1 MIDVVLLIAFIALPI
16 ALFVVTR
23 SLTWVATRIAFGF
36 GVAGN
41 AVQSSISLGMSWNM
55 RGLQALVLA
64 ILVLLLVL
72 AFVRRGPA
80 RGDMRRQL
88 YVIVLPMVVLGLFLI
103 LMRIFAPSA
112 PGPLTGVGYLIK
124 HTIAEDN
131 AKWLNLTS
139 QLAAGQDLVFNGY
152 AGGPLILVMVT
163 MAALISVLSMLL
175 LGGVNEVA
183 VAVNTV
189 IGTQFFL
196 IALVPIAFAP
206 FAERVVPL
214 WPRVRGVAA
223 RMAPAP
229 LVWVAMFVV
238 GIASSVVTSY
248 GHLSLQFVLIVLVL
262 WATVFLLGTEVPHAR
277 LLMTLGV
284 ATTASVWLPLNVVGI
299 ALVAI
304 CFFGTIIRRNW
315 LGLVLVIV
323 TLIAVWDALISSTLF
338 LLGINL
344 GGAGGA
350 AEATGGA
357 VAVEGP
363 AAPVSVQIETANE
376 LFRAA
381 GGTEIVQPL
390 VGGLALASLLFVV
403 AWYARSRPLRGWRA
417 AMPFAPIAVMVCYAL
432 AITIG
437 DAIITGGAP
446 HYGDHKLA
454 FAVVIMIIGATL
466 PIAILALEPNANG
479 MTMLRWFAVGAVVFL
494 LSLDT
499 MLPRAV
505 SALSPALWPA
515 VNKSAPEFWSPAE
528 VRNTPNQTIDSLPL
542 ACVFAPTGATAPGG
556 LPDGQLAYSC
566 TRLLIGLNGLEGR
579 VGPLSEWL
587 LNDWLGNTTSWNNR
601 YESLDTDKWGVAN
614 RQVILMNPDKS
625 VAGLASLRSLL
636 ESYPPTK
643 N

>member
-1 MIDVVLLIAFIALPI
+1 
-16 ALFVVTR
+16 
-23 SLTWVATRIAFGF
+23 
-36 GVAGN
+36 VAGN

-55 RGLQALVLA
+55 RGLQAVVLV
-64 ILVLLLVL
+64 IFVLLLAL
-72 AFVRRGPA
+72 AFVRRGSP
-80 RGDMRRQL
+80 RGGVRRQL
-88 YVIVLPMVVLGLFLI
+88 FVIVLPMVVLGLFLI
-103 LMRIFAPSA
+103 LMRVFAPSS

-131 AKWLNLTS
+131 AKWLNLSS

-152 AGGPLILVMVT
+152 AGGPLILVMVM

-214 WPRVRGVAA
+214 WPRVSGVAS
-223 RMAPAP
+223 RVVPAP

-248 GHLSLQFVLIVLVL
+248 GHLSFQFVLIVLVL
-262 WATVFLLGTEVPHAR
+262 WSTVFLLGTKVPQAR
-277 LLMTLGV
+277 LLMTLV
-284 ATTASVWLPLNVVGI
+284 IATTASVWLPLNVVGI
-299 ALVAI
+299 GLIAI
-304 CFFGTIIRRNW
+304 CFFGTIVRRNW
-315 LGLVLVIV
+315 LGLALVVLTV
-323 TLIAVWDALISSTLF
+323 LAVWDALISSTLY
-338 LLGINL
+338 LLGIDL
-344 GGAGGA
+344 HAGGGSGDGAG
-350 AEATGGA
+350 
-357 VAVEGP
+357 
-363 AAPVSVQIETANE
+363 APEPSTTST
-376 LFRAA
+376 LFQAA

-390 VGGLALASLLFVV
+390 LGGLALAALLFVV
-403 AWYARSRPLRGWRA
+403 AWYTRSRPILGWRA
-417 AMPFAPIAVMVCYAL
+417 AMPFAPIAGMVCYVL

-454 FAVVIMIIGATL
+454 FAVVIMIIGSTL

-479 MTMLRWFAVGAVVFL
+479 MTLLRWFAVGGVVLL

-499 MLPRAV
+499 MLPRAI

-515 VNKSAPEFWSPAE
+515 IDKSAPAFWSPAE

-556 LPDGQLAYSC
+556 QPDGQLAYSC

-601 YESLDTDKWGVAN
+601 YESLAEDKWGVAN
-614 RQVILMNPDKS
+614 RQVILMNSDKS
-625 VAGLASLRSLL
+625 VAGLASLQSLL
-636 ESYPPTK
+636 DSYPPTPK
-643 N
+643 

>member
-1 MIDVVLLIAFIALPI
+1 MIDVLPLIAFIALPI
-16 ALFVVTR
+16 AMFVVTR
-23 SLTWVATRIAFGF
+23 SLTWVATRVAFAFGI
-36 GVAGN
+36 AGN

-55 RGLQALVLA
+55 RGLQVVVIA
-64 ILVLLLVL
+64 IFVLLLAL
-72 AFVRRGPA
+72 AFVRRGSP
-80 RGDMRRQL
+80 RGGVRRQL
-88 YVIVLPMVVLGLFLI
+88 YVIVLPMVALGLFLI
-103 LMRIFAPSA
+103 LMRVFAPSS

-131 AKWLNLTS
+131 AKWLNLSS

-152 AGGPLILVMVT
+152 AGGPLILVMVM

-183 VAVNTV
+183 VAVNIV

-206 FAERVVPL
+206 FAERVVPQ
-214 WPRVRGVAA
+214 WPRVSGVAA
-223 RMAPAP
+223 RMVPPP

-238 GIASSVVTSY
+238 VIASSVVTSY
-248 GHLSLQFVLIVLVL
+248 GHLSFQFVLIVLVL
-262 WATVFLLGTEVPHAR
+262 WATVFLLGTKVPHAR
-277 LLMTLGV
+277 LLMTLV
-284 ATTASVWLPLNVVGI
+284 IATTASVWLPLNVVGI
-299 ALVAI
+299 GLIAI

-315 LGLVLVIV
+315 LGLALVVLTV
-323 TLIAVWDALISSTLF
+323 LAVWDALISSTLY
-338 LLGINL
+338 LLGIDL
-344 GGAGGA
+344 HAGGGSGDGAGA
-350 AEATGGA
+350 PEPSAT
-357 VAVEGP
+357 
-363 AAPVSVQIETANE
+363 ST
-376 LFRAA
+376 LFQAA

-390 VGGLALASLLFVV
+390 LGGLALAALLFVV
-403 AWYARSRPLRGWRA
+403 AWYTKSRPIRGWRA
-417 AMPFAPIAVMVCYAL
+417 AMPFAPIAVMVCYVL

-454 FAVVIMIIGATL
+454 FAVVIMIIGSTL

-479 MTMLRWFAVGAVVFL
+479 MTLLRWFAVGGVVLL

-499 MLPRAV
+499 MLPRAI

-515 VNKSAPEFWSPAE
+515 IDKSAPAFWSPAE

-587 LNDWLGNTTSWNNR
+587 LNDWLGNTTSWSNR
-601 YESLDTDKWGVAN
+601 YESLAEDKWGVAN
-614 RQVILMNPDKS
+614 RQVILMNSDKS
-625 VAGLASLRSLL
+625 VAGLASLQSLL
-636 ESYPPTK
+636 DSYPPTPK
-643 N
+643 

>member
-1 MIDVVLLIAFIALPI
+1 MIDVLLLIAFIGLPV
-16 ALFVVTR
+16 AMFVVTR
-23 SLTWVATRIAFGF
+23 SLTWVATRIAFAF

-55 RGLQALVLA
+55 RGLQAVVLV
-64 ILVLLLVL
+64 IFVLLLAL
-72 AFVRRGPA
+72 AFVRRGSP
-80 RGDMRRQL
+80 RGDVRRQL

-103 LMRIFAPSA
+103 LMRVFAPSS

-131 AKWLNLTS
+131 AKWLNLSS

-152 AGGPLILVMVT
+152 AGGPLILVMVM

-183 VAVNTV
+183 VAVNIV

-196 IALVPIAFAP
+196 IALVPMAFAP

-214 WPRVRGVAA
+214 WPRARGAAA
-223 RMAPAP
+223 RVVPAP

-248 GHLSLQFVLIVLVL
+248 GHLSFQFVLIVLVL
-262 WATVFLLGTEVPHAR
+262 WSTVFLLGTKVPQAR
-277 LLMTLGV
+277 LLMTLV
-284 ATTASVWLPLNVVGI
+284 IATTASVWLPLNVVGI
-299 ALVAI
+299 ALIAI

-315 LGLVLVIV
+315 LGLALVLLTV
-323 TLIAVWDALISSTLF
+323 LAVWDALISSTLY
-338 LLGINL
+338 LLGIDL
-344 GGAGGA
+344 HAGGGGSGDGTGTP
-350 AEATGGA
+350 EPSAT
-357 VAVEGP
+357 
-363 AAPVSVQIETANE
+363 ST
-376 LFRAA
+376 LFQAA

-390 VGGLALASLLFVV
+390 LGGLALAALLFVV
-403 AWYARSRPLRGWRA
+403 AWYTKSRPIRGWRA
-417 AMPFAPIAVMVCYAL
+417 AMPFAPIAVMVCYVL

-454 FAVVIMIIGATL
+454 FAVVIMIIGSTL

-479 MTMLRWFAVGAVVFL
+479 MTLLRWFAVGGVVLL

-499 MLPRAV
+499 MLPRAI

-515 VNKSAPEFWSPAE
+515 IDKSAPAFWSPTE
-528 VRNTPNQTIDSLPL
+528 VRNTPTQTIDSLPL

-587 LNDWLGNTTSWNNR
+587 LNDWLGNTTSWSNR
-601 YESLDTDKWGVAN
+601 YESLAEDKWGVAN
-614 RQVILMNPDKS
+614 RQVILMNSDKS
-625 VAGLASLRSLL
+625 VAGLASLQSLL
-636 ESYPPTK
+636 DSYPPTAK
-643 N
+643 

>member
-1 MIDVVLLIAFIALPI
+1 MIDVLLLIAFIALPI
-16 ALFVVTR
+16 AMFVVTR
-23 SLTWVATRIAFGF
+23 SLTWVATRIAFAF

-55 RGLQALVLA
+55 RGLQAVVLA
-64 ILVLLLVL
+64 IFVLLLAL
-72 AFVRRGPA
+72 AFVRRGSP
-80 RGDMRRQL
+80 RGGMRRQL
-88 YVIVLPMVVLGLFLI
+88 YVIVLPMVALGLFLI
-103 LMRIFAPSA
+103 LMRVFAPSS

-131 AKWLNLTS
+131 AKWLNLSS

-152 AGGPLILVMVT
+152 AGGPLILVMVM

-183 VAVNTV
+183 VAVNIV

-214 WPRVRGVAA
+214 WPRVSGVVA
-223 RMAPAP
+223 RMVPAP

-248 GHLSLQFVLIVLVL
+248 GHLSFQFVLIVLVL
-262 WATVFLLGTEVPHAR
+262 WSTVFLLGTKVPQAR
-277 LLMTLGV
+277 LLMTLV
-284 ATTASVWLPLNVVGI
+284 IATTASVWLPLNVVGI
-299 ALVAI
+299 GLIAI

-315 LGLVLVIV
+315 LGLALVVLTV
-323 TLIAVWDALISSTLF
+323 LAVWDALISSTLY
-338 LLGINL
+338 LLGIDL
-344 GGAGGA
+344 HAGGGGSGDG
-350 AEATGGA
+350 TGA
-357 VAVEGP
+357 SEP
-363 AAPVSVQIETANE
+363 SVTST
-376 LFRAA
+376 LFQAA

-390 VGGLALASLLFVV
+390 LGGLALAALLFVV
-403 AWYARSRPLRGWRA
+403 AWYTKTRPIRGWRA
-417 AMPFAPIAVMVCYAL
+417 AVPFAPIVVMVCYAL

-446 HYGDHKLA
+446 HYGGHKLA
-454 FAVVIMIIGATL
+454 FAVVIMIIGSTL
-466 PIAILALEPNANG
+466 PIAILALESNANG
-479 MTMLRWFAVGAVVFL
+479 MTLLRWFAVGGVVLL

-499 MLPRAV
+499 MLPRAI

-515 VNKSAPEFWSPAE
+515 IDKSAPAFWSPAE
-528 VRNTPNQTIDSLPL
+528 VRNTPTQTIDSLPL

-556 LPDGQLAYSC
+556 QPDGQLAYSC

-601 YESLDTDKWGVAN
+601 YESLAEDKWGVAN
-614 RQVILMNPDKS
+614 RQVILMNSDKS
-625 VAGLASLRSLL
+625 VAGLASLQSLL
-636 ESYPPTK
+636 DSYPPTPK
-643 N
+643 

>member
-1 MIDVVLLIAFIALPI
+1 MIDFLLLIAFVALPV
-16 ALFVVTR
+16 AMFAVTR
-23 SLTWVATRIAFGF
+23 SLTWVATRIAFAF

-55 RGLQALVLA
+55 RGLQAVVLA
-64 ILVLLLVL
+64 IFVLLLAL
-72 AFVRRGPA
+72 AFVRRGSP
-80 RGDMRRQL
+80 RGGMRRQL
-88 YVIVLPMVVLGLFLI
+88 YVIVLPMVALGLFLI
-103 LMRIFAPSA
+103 LMRVFAPSS

-131 AKWLNLTS
+131 AKWLNLSS

-152 AGGPLILVMVT
+152 AGGPLILVMVM

-183 VAVNTV
+183 VAINIV

-196 IALVPIAFAP
+196 ITLVPIAFAP

-214 WPRVRGVAA
+214 WPRVSGVAA
-223 RMAPAP
+223 RVVPAP

-238 GIASSVVTSY
+238 VLASSVVTSY
-248 GHLSLQFVLIVLVL
+248 GHLSLQFVLIILVL
-262 WATVFLLGTEVPHAR
+262 WAAVFLLGTKVPQAR
-277 LLMTLGV
+277 LLMSLV
-284 ATTASVWLPLNVVGI
+284 IATAASVWLPLNVVGI
-299 ALVAI
+299 ALIAI
-304 CFFGTIIRRNW
+304 CFGGTIMRRNW
-315 LGLVLVIV
+315 IGLALVALTFV
-323 TLIAVWDALISSTLF
+323 AAWDALVSSTLF
-338 LLGINL
+338 LLGIDL
-344 GGAGGA
+344 GGTGAVTDPAGGSA
-350 AEATGGA
+350 IS
-357 VAVEGP
+357 EGP
-363 AAPVSVQIETANE
+363 ASPVSAQVETATE
-376 LFRAA
+376 LFKAA
-381 GGTEIVQPL
+381 GGTEILQPL
-390 VGGLALASLLFVV
+390 LGGLALAALLFVV
-403 AWYARSRPLRGWRA
+403 SWYTKSRPIRGWRA
-417 AMPFAPIAVMVCYAL
+417 VMPFAPIAVMVCYVL

-454 FAVVIMIIGATL
+454 FAVVIMIIGSTL

-479 MTMLRWFAVGAVVFL
+479 MTLLRWFAVGGVVLL

-499 MLPRAV
+499 MLPRAI

-515 VNKSAPEFWSPAE
+515 IDKSAPAFWSPAE

-542 ACVFAPTGATAPGG
+542 ACVFAATGATAPGG
-556 LPDGQLAYSC
+556 LPDGQLSYSC

-601 YESLDTDKWGVAN
+601 YESLAEDKWGVAN
-614 RQVILMNPDKS
+614 RQVILMNSDKS
-625 VAGLASLRSLL
+625 VAGLASLQSLL
-636 ESYPPTK
+636 DSYPPTPK
-643 N
+643 

>member
-1 MIDVVLLIAFIALPI
+1 MIDVLLLIAFIALPI
-16 ALFVVTR
+16 AMFVVTR
-23 SLTWVATRIAFGF
+23 SLTWVATRIAFAF

-55 RGLQALVLA
+55 RGLQAVVLV
-64 ILVLLLVL
+64 IFVLLLAL
-72 AFVRRGPA
+72 AFVRRGSP
-80 RGDMRRQL
+80 RGGVRRQL
-88 YVIVLPMVVLGLFLI
+88 FVIVLPMVVLGLFLI
-103 LMRIFAPSA
+103 LMRVFAPSS

-131 AKWLNLTS
+131 AKWLNLSS

-152 AGGPLILVMVT
+152 AGGPLILVMVM

-214 WPRVRGVAA
+214 WPRVSGVAS
-223 RMAPAP
+223 RVVPAP

-248 GHLSLQFVLIVLVL
+248 GHLSFQFVLIVLVL
-262 WATVFLLGTEVPHAR
+262 WSTVFLLGTKVPQAR
-277 LLMTLGV
+277 LLMTLV
-284 ATTASVWLPLNVVGI
+284 IATTASVWLPLNVVGI
-299 ALVAI
+299 GLIAI
-304 CFFGTIIRRNW
+304 CFFGTIVRRNW
-315 LGLVLVIV
+315 LGLALVVLTV
-323 TLIAVWDALISSTLF
+323 LAVWDALISSTLY
-338 LLGINL
+338 LLGIDL
-344 GGAGGA
+344 HAGGGSGDGAG
-350 AEATGGA
+350 
-357 VAVEGP
+357 
-363 AAPVSVQIETANE
+363 APEPSTTST
-376 LFRAA
+376 LFQAA

-390 VGGLALASLLFVV
+390 LGGLALAALLFVV
-403 AWYARSRPLRGWRA
+403 AWYTRSRPILGWRA
-417 AMPFAPIAVMVCYAL
+417 AMPFAPIAGMVCYVL

-454 FAVVIMIIGATL
+454 FAVVIMIIGSTL

-479 MTMLRWFAVGAVVFL
+479 MTLLRWFAVGGVVLL

-499 MLPRAV
+499 MLPRAI

-515 VNKSAPEFWSPAE
+515 IDKSAPAFWSPAE

-556 LPDGQLAYSC
+556 QPDGQLAYSC

-601 YESLDTDKWGVAN
+601 YESLAEDKWGVAN
-614 RQVILMNPDKS
+614 RQVILMNSDKS
-625 VAGLASLRSLL
+625 VAGLASLQSLL
-636 ESYPPTK
+636 DSYPPTPK
-643 N
+643 

>member
-55 RGLQALVLA
+55 RGLQALVIA

-112 PGPLTGVGYLIK
+112 PGLLTGVGYLIK

-139 QLAAGQDLVFNGY
+139 QLAAGKDLVFNGY

-229 LVWVAMFVV
+229 
-238 GIASSVVTSY
+238 
-248 GHLSLQFVLIVLVL
+248 
-262 WATVFLLGTEVPHAR
+262 
-277 LLMTLGV
+277 
-284 ATTASVWLPLNVVGI
+284 
-299 ALVAI
+299 
-304 CFFGTIIRRNW
+304 
-315 LGLVLVIV
+315 
-323 TLIAVWDALISSTLF
+323 
-338 LLGINL
+338 
-344 GGAGGA
+344 GG
-350 AEATGGA
+350 
-357 VAVEGP
+357 
-363 AAPVSVQIETANE
+363 S
-376 LFRAA
+376 
-381 GGTEIVQPL
+381 
-390 VGGLALASLLFVV
+390 
-403 AWYARSRPLRGWRA
+403 GW
-417 AMPFAPIAVMVCYAL
+417 
-432 AITIG
+432 
-437 DAIITGGAP
+437 
-446 HYGDHKLA
+446 
-454 FAVVIMIIGATL
+454 
-466 PIAILALEPNANG
+466 
-479 MTMLRWFAVGAVVFL
+479 
-494 LSLDT
+494 
-499 MLPRAV
+499 
-505 SALSPALWPA
+505 
-515 VNKSAPEFWSPAE
+515 
-528 VRNTPNQTIDSLPL
+528 
-542 ACVFAPTGATAPGG
+542 
-556 LPDGQLAYSC
+556 
-566 TRLLIGLNGLEGR
+566 
-579 VGPLSEWL
+579 
-587 LNDWLGNTTSWNNR
+587 
-601 YESLDTDKWGVAN
+601 
-614 RQVILMNPDKS
+614 
-625 VAGLASLRSLL
+625 
-636 ESYPPTK
+636 
-643 N
+643 

>member
-1 MIDVVLLIAFIALPI
+1 MIDVLLLIAFIALPI
-16 ALFVVTR
+16 AMFVVTR
-23 SLTWVATRIAFGF
+23 SLTWVATRIAFAF

-55 RGLQALVLA
+55 RGLQAVVLV
-64 ILVLLLVL
+64 IFVLLLAL
-72 AFVRRGPA
+72 AFVRRGSP
-80 RGDMRRQL
+80 RGGMRRQL
-88 YVIVLPMVVLGLFLI
+88 YVIVLPMVAIGLFLI
-103 LMRIFAPSA
+103 LMRVFAPSS

-131 AKWLNLTS
+131 AKWLNLSS

-152 AGGPLILVMVT
+152 AGGPLILVMVM

-183 VAVNTV
+183 VAVNIV
-189 IGTQFFL
+189 IGTQFFF

-214 WPRVRGVAA
+214 WPRVSGVAA
-223 RMAPAP
+223 RVVPAP
-229 LVWVAMFVV
+229 LVWAAMFVV
-238 GIASSVVTSY
+238 VIASSVVTAY
-248 GHLSLQFVLIVLVL
+248 GHLSLQFILIILVL
-262 WATVFLLGTEVPHAR
+262 WATVFLLGTRVPHAR
-277 LLMTLGV
+277 LLMTLV
-284 ATTASVWLPLNVVGI
+284 IATTASVWLPLNVVGI
-299 ALVAI
+299 GLIAVCLV
-304 CFFGTIIRRNW
+304 GTIIRRNW
-315 LGLVLVIV
+315 LGLALVV
-323 TLIAVWDALISSTLF
+323 GTLIAVWDALISSTLF

-344 GGAGGA
+344 GGV
-350 AEATGGA
+350 GA
-357 VAVEGP
+357 VTDP
-363 AAPVSVQIETANE
+363 AGVSVSPVTVQVETATE
-376 LFRAA
+376 LFKAA

-390 VGGLALASLLFVV
+390 LGGLALAALLFVV
-403 AWYARSRPLRGWRA
+403 AWYTKSRPIRGWRA
-417 AMPFAPIAVMVCYAL
+417 AMPFAPIAVMVCYVL

-479 MTMLRWFAVGAVVFL
+479 MTLLRWFAVGGVVLL

-499 MLPRAV
+499 MLPRAI
-505 SALSPALWPA
+505 SALSPSLWPA
-515 VNKSAPEFWSPAE
+515 IDKSAPAFWSPAE
-528 VRNTPNQTIDSLPL
+528 VRNTPTQTIDSLPL

-601 YESLDTDKWGVAN
+601 YESLAEDKWGVAD
-614 RQVILMNPDKS
+614 RQVILMNSDKS
-625 VAGLASLRSLL
+625 VAGLALLQSLL
-636 ESYPPTK
+636 DSYPPTAK
-643 N
+643 

>member
-1 MIDVVLLIAFIALPI
+1 MIDVLPLIAFIALPI
-16 ALFVVTR
+16 AMFVVTR
-23 SLTWVATRIAFGF
+23 SLTWVATRVAFAFGI
-36 GVAGN
+36 AGN

-55 RGLQALVLA
+55 RGLQVVVIA
-64 ILVLLLVL
+64 IFVLLLAL
-72 AFVRRGPA
+72 AFVRRGSP
-80 RGDMRRQL
+80 RGGVRRQL
-88 YVIVLPMVVLGLFLI
+88 YVIVLPMVALGLFLI
-103 LMRIFAPSA
+103 LMRVFAPSS

-131 AKWLNLTS
+131 AKWLNLSS

-152 AGGPLILVMVT
+152 AGGPLILVMVM

-183 VAVNTV
+183 VAVNIV

-206 FAERVVPL
+206 FAERVVPQ
-214 WPRVRGVAA
+214 WPRVSGVAA
-223 RMAPAP
+223 RVVPAP

-238 GIASSVVTSY
+238 VIASSVVTSY
-248 GHLSLQFVLIVLVL
+248 GHLSFQFVLIVLVL
-262 WATVFLLGTEVPHAR
+262 WATVFLLGTKVPHAR
-277 LLMTLGV
+277 LLMTLV
-284 ATTASVWLPLNVVGI
+284 IATTASVWLPLNVVGI
-299 ALVAI
+299 GLIAI

-315 LGLVLVIV
+315 LGLALVVLTV
-323 TLIAVWDALISSTLF
+323 LAVWDALISSTLY
-338 LLGINL
+338 LLGIDL
-344 GGAGGA
+344 HAGGGSGDGAGA
-350 AEATGGA
+350 PEPSAT
-357 VAVEGP
+357 
-363 AAPVSVQIETANE
+363 ST
-376 LFRAA
+376 LFQAA

-390 VGGLALASLLFVV
+390 LGGLALAALLFVV
-403 AWYARSRPLRGWRA
+403 AWYTKSRPIRGWRA
-417 AMPFAPIAVMVCYAL
+417 AMPFAPIAVMVCYVL

-454 FAVVIMIIGATL
+454 FAVVIMIIGSTL

-479 MTMLRWFAVGAVVFL
+479 MTLLRWFAVGGVVLL

-499 MLPRAV
+499 MLPRAI

-515 VNKSAPEFWSPAE
+515 IDKSAPAFWSPAE

-587 LNDWLGNTTSWNNR
+587 LNDWLGNTTSWSNR
-601 YESLDTDKWGVAN
+601 YESLAEDKWGVAN
-614 RQVILMNPDKS
+614 RQVILMNSDKS
-625 VAGLASLRSLL
+625 VAGLASLQSLL
-636 ESYPPTK
+636 DSYPPTPK
-643 N
+643 

>member
-1 MIDVVLLIAFIALPI
+1 MIDVLLLIAFVALPI
-16 ALFVVTR
+16 AMFVVTR
-23 SLTWVATRIAFGF
+23 SLTWVATRIAFAI

-55 RGLQALVLA
+55 RGLQAVVLV
-64 ILVLLLVL
+64 IFVLLLAL
-72 AFVRRGPA
+72 AFVRRGSP
-80 RGDMRRQL
+80 RGDVRRQL

-103 LMRIFAPSA
+103 LMRVFAPSS

-131 AKWLNLTS
+131 AKWLNLSS

-152 AGGPLILVMVT
+152 AGGPLILVMVM

-183 VAVNTV
+183 VAVNIV

-214 WPRVRGVAA
+214 WPRVRGAAA
-223 RMAPAP
+223 RVVPAP

-248 GHLSLQFVLIVLVL
+248 GHLSFQFVLIVLVL
-262 WATVFLLGTEVPHAR
+262 WATVFLLGTKAPHAR
-277 LLMTLGV
+277 LLMILV
-284 ATTASVWLPLNVVGI
+284 IATTASVWLPLNVVGI
-299 ALVAI
+299 GLIAI

-315 LGLVLVIV
+315 LGLALVVLTV
-323 TLIAVWDALISSTLF
+323 LAVWDALISSTLY
-338 LLGINL
+338 LLGVDL
-344 GGAGGA
+344 HVGGGSGDGAG
-350 AEATGGA
+350 
-357 VAVEGP
+357 
-363 AAPVSVQIETANE
+363 APEPSTTST
-376 LFRAA
+376 LFQAA

-390 VGGLALASLLFVV
+390 LGGLALAALLFVV
-403 AWYARSRPLRGWRA
+403 AWYAKSRPIRGWRA
-417 AMPFAPIAVMVCYAL
+417 AMPFAPIAGMVCYVL

-446 HYGDHKLA
+446 HYGGHKLA

-479 MTMLRWFAVGAVVFL
+479 MTLLRWFAVGGVVLL

-499 MLPRAV
+499 MLPRAI

-515 VNKSAPEFWSPAE
+515 IDKSAPAFWSPAE
-528 VRNTPNQTIDSLPL
+528 VRNTPTQTIDSLPL

-556 LPDGQLAYSC
+556 QPDGQLAYSC

-601 YESLDTDKWGVAN
+601 YESLAEDKWGVAN
-614 RQVILMNPDKS
+614 RQVILMNSDKS
-625 VAGLASLRSLL
+625 VAGLASLQSLL
-636 ESYPPTK
+636 DSYPPTSK
-643 N
+643 

>member
-1 MIDVVLLIAFIALPI
+1 MIDVLLLIAFIALPI
-16 ALFVVTR
+16 AMFVVTR
-23 SLTWVATRIAFGF
+23 SLTWVATRIAFAF

-55 RGLQALVLA
+55 RGLQAVVLA
-64 ILVLLLVL
+64 IFVLLLAL
-72 AFVRRGPA
+72 AFVRRGSP
-80 RGDMRRQL
+80 RGGMRRQL
-88 YVIVLPMVVLGLFLI
+88 YVIVLPMVALGLFLI
-103 LMRIFAPSA
+103 LMRVFAPSS

-131 AKWLNLTS
+131 AKWLNLSS

-152 AGGPLILVMVT
+152 AGGPLILVMVM

-183 VAVNTV
+183 VAVNIV

-214 WPRVRGVAA
+214 WPRVSGVAA
-223 RMAPAP
+223 RMVPAP

-238 GIASSVVTSY
+238 VIASSVVTSY
-248 GHLSLQFVLIVLVL
+248 GHLSFQFVLIVLVL
-262 WATVFLLGTEVPHAR
+262 WATVFLLGTKVPHAR
-277 LLMTLGV
+277 LLMTLV
-284 ATTASVWLPLNVVGI
+284 IATTASVWLPLNVVGI
-299 ALVAI
+299 GLIAI

-315 LGLVLVIV
+315 LGLALVVLTV
-323 TLIAVWDALISSTLF
+323 LAVWDALISSTLY
-338 LLGINL
+338 LLGIDL
-344 GGAGGA
+344 HAGGGGSGDG
-350 AEATGGA
+350 TGA
-357 VAVEGP
+357 SEP
-363 AAPVSVQIETANE
+363 SVTST
-376 LFRAA
+376 LFQAA

-390 VGGLALASLLFVV
+390 LGGLALAALLFVV
-403 AWYARSRPLRGWRA
+403 AWYTKTRPIRGWRA
-417 AMPFAPIAVMVCYAL
+417 AVPFAPIVVMVCYAL

-446 HYGDHKLA
+446 HYGGHKLA
-454 FAVVIMIIGATL
+454 FAVVIMIIGSTL
-466 PIAILALEPNANG
+466 PIAILALESNANG
-479 MTMLRWFAVGAVVFL
+479 MTLLRWFAVGGVVLL

-499 MLPRAV
+499 MLPRAI

-515 VNKSAPEFWSPAE
+515 IDKSAPAFWSPAE
-528 VRNTPNQTIDSLPL
+528 VRNTPTQTIDSLPL

-601 YESLDTDKWGVAN
+601 YESLAEDKWGVAN
-614 RQVILMNPDKS
+614 RQVILMNSDKS
-625 VAGLASLRSLL
+625 VAGLASLQSLL
-636 ESYPPTK
+636 DSYPPTPK
-643 N
+643 

>member
-1 MIDVVLLIAFIALPI
+1 MIDVLPLIAFIALPI
-16 ALFVVTR
+16 AMFVVTR
-23 SLTWVATRIAFGF
+23 SLTWVATRVAFAFGI
-36 GVAGN
+36 AGN

-55 RGLQALVLA
+55 RGLQVVVIA
-64 ILVLLLVL
+64 IFVLLLAL
-72 AFVRRGPA
+72 AFVRRGSP
-80 RGDMRRQL
+80 RGGVRRQL
-88 YVIVLPMVVLGLFLI
+88 YVIVLPMVALGLFLI
-103 LMRIFAPSA
+103 LMRVFAPSS

-131 AKWLNLTS
+131 AKWLNLSS

-152 AGGPLILVMVT
+152 AGGPLILVMVM

-183 VAVNTV
+183 VAVNIV

-214 WPRVRGVAA
+214 WPRVRGAAA
-223 RMAPAP
+223 RVVPAP

-248 GHLSLQFVLIVLVL
+248 GHLSFQFVLIVLVL
-262 WATVFLLGTEVPHAR
+262 WATVFLLGTKVPHAR
-277 LLMTLGV
+277 LLMTLV
-284 ATTASVWLPLNVVGI
+284 IATTASVWLPLNVVGI
-299 ALVAI
+299 GLIAI
-304 CFFGTIIRRNW
+304 CFFGTIIRSNW
-315 LGLVLVIV
+315 LGLALVVLTV
-323 TLIAVWDALISSTLF
+323 LAVWDALISSTLY
-338 LLGINL
+338 LLGIDL
-344 GGAGGA
+344 HAGGGSGDGAGA
-350 AEATGGA
+350 PEPSAT
-357 VAVEGP
+357 
-363 AAPVSVQIETANE
+363 ST
-376 LFRAA
+376 LFQAA

-390 VGGLALASLLFVV
+390 LGGLALAALLFVV
-403 AWYARSRPLRGWRA
+403 AWYTKSRPIRGWRA
-417 AMPFAPIAVMVCYAL
+417 AMPFAPIAVMVCYVL

-454 FAVVIMIIGATL
+454 FAVVIMIIGSTL

-479 MTMLRWFAVGAVVFL
+479 MTLLRWFAVGGVVLL

-499 MLPRAV
+499 MLPRAI

-515 VNKSAPEFWSPAE
+515 IDKSAPAFWSPAE

-587 LNDWLGNTTSWNNR
+587 LNDWLGNTTSWSNR
-601 YESLDTDKWGVAN
+601 YESLAEDKWGVAN
-614 RQVILMNPDKS
+614 RQVILMNSDKS
-625 VAGLASLRSLL
+625 VAGLASLQSLL
-636 ESYPPTK
+636 DSYPPTPK
-643 N
+643 

>member
-1 MIDVVLLIAFIALPI
+1 MIDVLLLIAFIGLPV
-16 ALFVVTR
+16 AMFVVTR
-23 SLTWVATRIAFGF
+23 SLTWVATRIAFAF

-55 RGLQALVLA
+55 RGLQVVVIA
-64 ILVLLLVL
+64 IFVLLLAL
-72 AFVRRGPA
+72 AFVRRGSP
-80 RGDMRRQL
+80 RGDVRRQL

-103 LMRIFAPSA
+103 LMRVFAPSS

-131 AKWLNLTS
+131 AKWLNLSS

-152 AGGPLILVMVT
+152 AGGPLILVMVM

-183 VAVNTV
+183 VAVNIV

-196 IALVPIAFAP
+196 IALVPMAFAP

-214 WPRVRGVAA
+214 WPRVRGAAA
-223 RMAPAP
+223 RVVPAP

-248 GHLSLQFVLIVLVL
+248 GHLSFQFVLIVLVL
-262 WATVFLLGTEVPHAR
+262 WSTVFLLGTKVPQAR
-277 LLMTLGV
+277 LLMTLV
-284 ATTASVWLPLNVVGI
+284 IATTASVWLPLNVVGI
-299 ALVAI
+299 ALIAI

-315 LGLVLVIV
+315 LGLALVLLTV
-323 TLIAVWDALISSTLF
+323 LAVWDALISSTLY
-338 LLGINL
+338 LLGIDL
-344 GGAGGA
+344 HAGGGSGDGAGA
-350 AEATGGA
+350 PEPSAT
-357 VAVEGP
+357 
-363 AAPVSVQIETANE
+363 ST
-376 LFRAA
+376 LFQAA

-390 VGGLALASLLFVV
+390 LGGLALAALLFVV
-403 AWYARSRPLRGWRA
+403 AWYTKSRPIRGWRA
-417 AMPFAPIAVMVCYAL
+417 AMPFAPIAVMVCYVL

-454 FAVVIMIIGATL
+454 FAVVIMIIGSTL

-479 MTMLRWFAVGAVVFL
+479 MTLLRWFAVGGVVLL

-499 MLPRAV
+499 MLPRAI

-515 VNKSAPEFWSPAE
+515 IDKSAPAFWSPAE

-601 YESLDTDKWGVAN
+601 YESLAEDKWGVAN
-614 RQVILMNPDKS
+614 RQVILMNSDKS
-625 VAGLASLRSLL
+625 VAGLASLQSLL
-636 ESYPPTK
+636 DSDPPTSK
-643 N
+643 

>member
-1 MIDVVLLIAFIALPI
+1 MIDVLLLIAFVALPI
-16 ALFVVTR
+16 AMFVVTR
-23 SLTWVATRIAFGF
+23 SLTWVATRIAFAI

-55 RGLQALVLA
+55 RGLQAVVLV
-64 ILVLLLVL
+64 IFVLLLAL
-72 AFVRRGPA
+72 AFVRRGSP
-80 RGDMRRQL
+80 RGGVRRQM
-88 YVIVLPMVVLGLFLI
+88 YVIVLPMVALGLFLI
-103 LMRIFAPSA
+103 LMRVFAPSS

-131 AKWLNLTS
+131 AKWLNLSS

-152 AGGPLILVMVT
+152 AGGPLILVMVM

-183 VAVNTV
+183 VAVNIV

-214 WPRVRGVAA
+214 WPRVSGVAA
-223 RMAPAP
+223 RMVPAP

-238 GIASSVVTSY
+238 VIASSVVTSY
-248 GHLSLQFVLIVLVL
+248 GHLSFQFVLIVLVL
-262 WATVFLLGTEVPHAR
+262 WATVFLLGTKVPHAR
-277 LLMTLGV
+277 LLMTLV
-284 ATTASVWLPLNVVGI
+284 IATTASVWLPLNVVGI
-299 ALVAI
+299 ALIAI

-315 LGLVLVIV
+315 LGLALVVLTV
-323 TLIAVWDALISSTLF
+323 LGVWDALVSSTLY
-338 LLGINL
+338 LLGIDL
-344 GGAGGA
+344 HVGRGPGDGTGAPEPSA
-350 AEATGGA
+350 AST
-357 VAVEGP
+357 
-363 AAPVSVQIETANE
+363 
-376 LFRAA
+376 LFQAA

-390 VGGLALASLLFVV
+390 LGGLALAALLFVV
-403 AWYARSRPLRGWRA
+403 AWYTKSRPIRGWRA
-417 AMPFAPIAVMVCYAL
+417 AMPFAPIAGMVCYVL

-454 FAVVIMIIGATL
+454 FAVVIMIIGSTL

-479 MTMLRWFAVGAVVFL
+479 MTLLRWFAVGGVVLL

-499 MLPRAV
+499 MLPRAI

-515 VNKSAPEFWSPAE
+515 IDKSAPAFWSPAE

-556 LPDGQLAYSC
+556 QPDGQLAYSC

-601 YESLDTDKWGVAN
+601 YDSLAEDKWGVAN
-614 RQVILMNPDKS
+614 RQVILMNSDKS
-625 VAGLASLRSLL
+625 VAGLASLQSLL
-636 ESYPPTK
+636 DSYPPTSK
-643 N
+643 